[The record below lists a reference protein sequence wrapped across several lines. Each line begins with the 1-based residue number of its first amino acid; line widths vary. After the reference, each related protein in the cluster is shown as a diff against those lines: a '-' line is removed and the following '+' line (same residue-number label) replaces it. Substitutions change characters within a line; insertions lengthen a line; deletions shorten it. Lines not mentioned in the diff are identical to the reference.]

1 MAVLD
6 KSKLKSAWV
15 EHKKRQREALE
26 KVAGQN
32 GITLSEGELLV
43 LPRPT
48 QKQIRGKR
56 KDVSKPSE
64 QFPRQLRLMRQA
76 RRARVR
82 RKLLDSLLSFL
93 RICLRLPKQTIR
105 HLLRARPSYPYNT
118 LRRDRRIFKPAV
130 GHRDTASIQRGD
142 C

>member
-1 MAVLD
+1 MA
-6 KSKLKSAWV
+6 
-15 EHKKRQREALE
+15 
-26 KVAGQN
+26 
-32 GITLSEGELLV
+32 
-43 LPRPT
+43 
-48 QKQIRGKR
+48 
-56 KDVSKPSE
+56 KPSE

-93 RICLRLPKQTIR
+93 RICLRLPKRTIR